1 LPPDGTVVESA
12 SSFENLSFFQGLSTA
27 DLKRILANFRCEEYR
42 AGEVF
47 FQQDQ
52 SADRLYLLVS
62 GRVEIRFKPYDG
74 EALTV
79 SVIEDGGV
87 FGWSAALGRP
97 SYTSGAVCTA
107 DCRCLSIRGRD
118 LRRICEEHPA
128 TGVILLERLAE
139 VIAERLTST
148 HDHVVELLRQ
158 GMYSGRE
165 VRNR

>member
-1 LPPDGTVVESA
+1 MPVPDSPP
-12 SSFENLSFFQGLSTA
+12 SFEDMAFFQGLSSA
-27 DLKRILANFRCEEYR
+27 DRKRILASFQAEDHR

-52 SADRLYLLVS
+52 PADRLYLLVS

-79 SVIEDGGV
+79 SIIEAGGV
-87 FGWSAALGRP
+87 FGWSAALGRS

-107 DCRCLSIRGRD
+107 DGRCLSIRGRD
-118 LRRICEEHPA
+118 LRRICEDHPA

-139 VIAERLTST
+139 VIALRLTST
-148 HDHVVELLRQ
+148 HDHVMELLRQ
-158 GMYSGRE
+158 GVRPGRE
-165 VRNR
+165 VRNP

>member
-1 LPPDGTVVESA
+1 MAVPDSPPSLEDIA
-12 SSFENLSFFQGLSTA
+12 FFQGLSSA
-27 DLKRILANFRCEEYR
+27 DRKRILADFRAEDHR

-52 SADRLYLLVS
+52 PADRLYLLVS

-79 SVIEDGGV
+79 SIIEAGGV
-87 FGWSAALGRP
+87 FGWSAALGRS

-107 DCRCLSIRGRD
+107 DGRCLSIRGRD
-118 LRRICEEHPA
+118 LRRICEDHPA

-139 VIAERLTST
+139 VIALRLTST
-148 HDHVVELLRQ
+148 HDHVMELLRQ
-158 GMYSGRE
+158 GVRPGRE
-165 VRNR
+165 VRNP

>member
-1 LPPDGTVVESA
+1 MAVPDSPPSLEDIA
-12 SSFENLSFFQGLSTA
+12 FFQGLSSA
-27 DLKRILANFRCEEYR
+27 DRKRILASFRAEDHR

-52 SADRLYLLVS
+52 PADRLYLLVS

-79 SVIEDGGV
+79 SIIEAGGV
-87 FGWSAALGRP
+87 FGWSAALGRS

-107 DCRCLSIRGRD
+107 DGRCLSIRGPD
-118 LRRICEEHPA
+118 LRRICEDHPA

-139 VIAERLTST
+139 VIALRLTST
-148 HDHVVELLRQ
+148 HVHVMELLRQ
-158 GMYSGRE
+158 GVRPGRE
-165 VRNR
+165 VRNP